1 LTNFVNFNI
10 FKKIRVC
17 KLVKSNF
24 QKKIISINPNATS
37 RERKMN
43 LKNRLSTIT
52 LIFLI
57 FLEIFAT
64 VNPAMVKASSTDET
78 QVVVSGATASSY
90 YGTLTPNQAIDG
102 IESNSNFW
110 GTNGVVTTGQLPQW
124 LQLDLG
130 TTQTNVNQVV
140 THFYNGDTRTYTY
153 YIQVST
159 DGSSWT
165 TVVSTKTGSSIMT
178 DTFTSITARYV
189 RLTVT
194 GNTANN
200 AAQIEEI
207 KIYKTTSST
216 TQPNSFKYMGAMN
229 PDWCQFIAS
238 DVASM
243 KNSGANTLKA
253 FLYLDYW
260 NSNGLSHVDGKTT
273 YQAGYIQMAQWV
285 HTNGMKFWME
295 CFSSNWNPPE
305 GWYQMKANVILNYNG
320 MGDQWINGFGQIIQ
334 TLHPDVV
341 DVMNEPP
348 YFAIGTTYASQYT
361 NAQFFQ
367 AYEQFVLRA
376 IDAWRAIDP
385 NLVISVAPMPFWD
398 FSSMAANPISRSNI
412 IYDYHFSYCGDNIAP
427 APSAPDQYA
436 YWTGQLSTAKST
448 LYTDFLSWSGI
459 QLMLNKG
466 LSIEFGETGT
476 NLANPNAQQFMQDVY
491 DFGDTY
497 NIGIIQDTYRPYNPI
512 STAGM
517 GILNSDYHTLNWMG
531 QLWATNMKRG

>member
-1 LTNFVNFNI
+1 ML
-10 FKKIRVC
+10 
-17 KLVKSNF
+17 SN
-24 QKKIISINPNATS
+24 
-37 RERKMN
+37 ERGKMN
-43 LKNRLSTIT
+43 QKRKLSSYA

-57 FLEIFAT
+57 FFGIFAALSP
-64 VNPAMVKASSTDET
+64 VMVKAATQTQIPVSS
-78 QVVVSGATASSY
+78 ATASSY
-90 YGTLTPNQAIDG
+90 YSTLTPNQVIDS
-102 IESNSNFW
+102 IETTNNFW
-110 GTNGVVTTGQLPQW
+110 GTNGVSTSGQLPQW
-124 LQLDLG
+124 IQLDLG
-130 TTQTNVNQVV
+130 TPTSINQVI
-140 THFYNGDTRTYTY
+140 THFYDGDTRTYTY

-159 DGSSWT
+159 DGSTWT
-165 TVVSTKTGSSIMT
+165 TAVSTKTGNSITT
-178 DTFTSITARYV
+178 DTFTQTTARYV

-207 KIYKTTSST
+207 KIYLTTGAT
-216 TQPNSFKYMGAMN
+216 TTPSPTPTPTPVPTFKYMGAMN
-229 PDWCQFIAS
+229 PDWCMFSAS
-238 DVASM
+238 DAASM
-243 KNSGANTLKA
+243 KNSGANTLKS
-253 FLYLDYW
+253 FLYLDWW
-260 NSNGLSHVDGKTT
+260 NSNTISHVDGKTT
-273 YQAGYIQMAQWV
+273 YQAGNIQIAQWT
-285 HTNGMKFWME
+285 HANGMKLWME
-295 CFSSNWNPPE
+295 CFSANPNPPE

-320 MGDQWINGFGQIIQ
+320 MGDQWINGFGQIIR

-348 YFAIGTTYASQYT
+348 NFAIGTSYASQYT

-398 FSSMAANPISRSNI
+398 FNSMAANPIQRSNI

-427 APSAPDQYA
+427 PPSAPDQYA
-436 YWTGQLSTAKST
+436 YWMGQLSTAKST
-448 LYTDFLSWSGI
+448 LYLDFLSWSGI

-466 LSIEFGETGT
+466 LTVEFGETGT

-491 DFGDTY
+491 DFCYTY
-497 NIGIIQDTYRPYNPI
+497 NIGIIQDIYRAYNPS
-512 STAGM
+512 STGGM